1 MTEKRRRPNAITE
14 QMILAQR
21 FFSLYLCFCLL
32 FSKEEEAY
40 GESLRVQDPH
50 SIHNIFSMS
59 SSVDKSIRNLTE
71 ECETRLKHG
80 CSVKKELWFI
90 RDKFLIFQRIH
101 SKSCPCR
108 IFWQYSEVLLN
119 ICEVKSLSVREVF
132 IDTRA
137 IICLVLQFLFKRGIS
152 LSKQVLSLWTK
163 CEKRRSKLN
172 LQTFLLK
179 RTPLDEFFKN
189 TEARTHMN

>member
-1 MTEKRRRPNAITE
+1 MTEKRRRPNAITK

-32 FSKEEEAY
+32 FSKLFSKEEEEAY

-50 SIHNIFSMS
+50 SIHSIFSMS

-119 ICEVKSLSVREVF
+119 ICEVKSLCERSFHRHKGHNLFSTLVFGRREESRF
-132 IDTRA
+132 QSRF
-137 IICLVLQFLFKRGIS
+137 FLFRQNAKKKEKAGLTCKRF
-152 LSKQVLSLWTK
+152 
-163 CEKRRSKLN
+163 C
-172 LQTFLLK
+172 
-179 RTPLDEFFKN
+179 
-189 TEARTHMN
+189 